1 MFKKKIILEEL
12 QSLPG
17 LSHCNLWNVTCSL
30 DSFLDMEGLI
40 ILNIMT
46 VVSFHGLRDLIG
58 RGLHDCARLVTKL
71 ALTNSQI
78 LGYYQL
84 IKEKKK

>member
-1 MFKKKIILEEL
+1 
-12 QSLPG
+12 
-17 LSHCNLWNVTCSL
+17 
-30 DSFLDMEGLI
+30 MEGLI

-58 RGLHDCARLVTKL
+58 RGLHDCARLVTKP

-78 LGYYQL
+78 VGYYQL
-84 IKEKKK
+84 IKEKKKIAHRRNFPNRTLKTQI